1 MTSPPPPFPFADL
14 NGLVRFAERQNQVSA
29 RVPSHFNWPLLVADD
44 INILITVINID
55 NAEERLNSFMK
66 HFEAWFSNNSLIIN
80 TAKGNEISLLT
91 KHVI

>member
-1 MTSPPPPFPFADL
+1 
-14 NGLVRFAERQNQVSA
+14 
-29 RVPSHFNWPLLVADD
+29 VPSHFNWPLLVADD